1 MTRYRAWLCVLKT
14 LCYRS
19 CMTDV
24 PLTCSVEDCER
35 VTRTRKASLCNTHY
49 FRQYRNGSPERLLRE
64 ERRATLCRFSGCDR
78 LLTDHG
84 GWGWCRKHYIRW
96 YKYGDPAIVK
106 PPRHFRGDA
115 VGYRGLH
122 MRIVKAR
129 GKASEHVCSCGV
141 QAQQWAYDHSDP
153 EPKLSRLGSPYSLD
167 VRRYDP
173 LCRSCHGKR
182 DWQYR

>member
-1 MTRYRAWLCVLKT
+1 MLWIDCPTCSARLPLRLFCGLRPRAMAMTRYRAWLCVLKT

-141 QAQQWAYDHSDP
+141 QAQQWAYD
-153 EPKLSRLGSPYSLD
+153 
-167 VRRYDP
+167 
-173 LCRSCHGKR
+173 
-182 DWQYR
+182 